1 MILIVFTVNQTSV
14 AAFRVTRRVLR
25 RISTLTR
32 LEYSM
37 NKLLAKTTLAIV
49 GSLTMTAFLTA
60 PLMAQDVDEERSA
73 RFEERRLEREEFLA
87 NNPDAAARMEERRQD
102 REEFLANNPE
112 AAERMEERQ
121 ARIQERVES
130 GEGRARPGRGFGGR
144 GEGPPSGFRRDRGGD
159 SEDI

>member
-1 MILIVFTVNQTSV
+1 
-14 AAFRVTRRVLR
+14 
-25 RISTLTR
+25 
-32 LEYSM
+32 M
-37 NKLLAKTTLAIV
+37 NKLLAKTTLAIL

-60 PLMAQDVDEERSA
+60 PLLAQNVDEERGA
-73 RFEERRLEREEFLA
+73 RFEERRQEREEFLA

-130 GEGRARPGRGFGGR
+130 GEGRARPRRGFGGR
-144 GEGPPSGFRRDRGGD
+144 DEGPPPGFRRGRGRN